1 MGSDNKILIAKR
13 VAQELKNGDVINLGI
28 GLPTL
33 VANYLPPG
41 VRVWLQSE
49 NGFIGMGPAPEAGPE
64 DPDLVD
70 AGGRPV
76 TILPGGACFDSS
88 LSFSIIRGGHLN
100 ATVLGALQVD
110 EQGNLAS
117 WMIPGKLV
125 PGMGGAMDLTV
136 GARRVIIA
144 TEHNLKNGTPKI
156 VRQCTLPLTAAG
168 EVDLIVTELAVIE
181 VTPDGL
187 LLKETATDTTV
198 EEVRQRTG
206 ARLLVPQRVAKM
218 NLELAS

>member
-1 MGSDNKILIAKR
+1 MSNDKRILIAKR
-13 VAQELKNGDVINLGI
+13 VAQELKNGDVVNLGI

-41 VRVWLQSE
+41 VKVWLQSE
-49 NGFIGMGPAPEAGPE
+49 NGFIGMGPAPEPGQE

-76 TILPGGACFDSS
+76 TILPGGACFDSC
-88 LSFSIIRGGHLN
+88 LSFSIIRGGHLD

-144 TEHNLKNGTPKI
+144 TEHNLKDGTPKI
-156 VRQCTLPLTAAG
+156 VQQCTLPLTAARQ
-168 EVDLIVTELAVIE
+168 VDLIVTELAVIE
-181 VTPDGL
+181 VTPEGL
-187 LLKETATDTTV
+187 LLKEIAADTTV
-198 EEVRQRTG
+198 PEVIQRTG
-206 ARLLVPQRVAKM
+206 ARLIIPEKVTKM
-218 NLELAS
+218 DLELAS